1 MAMINPRQ
9 KELIAKIVYY
19 GPGLGGKTTNLKYIF
34 DHTSPSSRGELV
46 TLNTQGDRTLFFD
59 VLPLNLGTI
68 KGYKI
73 RFQLYTVPG
82 QVFYSESRKII
93 LRGVDGIVFV
103 ADSQRERMDANIE
116 SIEDLQ
122 ENLRQYN
129 YSFATMPYVLQ
140 LNKRDLPTAVPADE
154 MKKALVIKGEPVVE
168 AIAIR
173 GVGVMET
180 LKEIAK
186 QVLIHLKKEFR

>member
-68 KGYKI
+68 KGYRI

-140 LNKRDLPTAVPADE
+140 LNKRDLPTAVPVDE
-154 MKKALVIKGEPVVE
+154 MKKLLVLKGEPVVE

-186 QVLIHLKKEFR
+186 LVLINLKKEFR

>member
-46 TLNTQGDRTLFFD
+46 TLNTQGDRTLYFD

-68 KGYKI
+68 KGYRI

-140 LNKRDLPTAVPADE
+140 LNKRDLSSAVPVEE
-154 MKKALVIKGEPVVE
+154 MKKLLVMKGEPVVE

>member
-68 KGYKI
+68 KGYRI

-140 LNKRDLPTAVPADE
+140 LNKRDLPSAVPVDE
-154 MKKALVIKGEPVVE
+154 MKKVLVMKGEPVIE

>member
-1 MAMINPRQ
+1 MALMNPRL
-9 KELIAKIVYY
+9 KELICKIVYY

-34 DHTSPSSRGELV
+34 DHTSPTSRGELV
-46 TLNTQGDRTLFFD
+46 TLNTQGDRTLYFD

-93 LRGVDGIVFV
+93 LRGVDGVVFV
-103 ADSQRERMDANIE
+103 ADSQQERMDANIE
-116 SIEDLQ
+116 SLEDLQ
-122 ENLRQYN
+122 DNLRQYD
-129 YSFATMPYVLQ
+129 YSFSDLPYVLQ
-140 LNKRDLPTAVPADE
+140 LNKRDLPNVVSVEE
-154 MKKALVIKGEPVVE
+154 MKKLLVLKGEPVVE
-168 AIAIR
+168 AIAIK

-186 QVLIHLKKEFR
+186 LVLIKLKREMR

>member
-68 KGYKI
+68 KGYRI

-122 ENLRQYN
+122 DNLRQYN

-140 LNKRDLPTAVPADE
+140 LNKRDLPTATPVEE
-154 MKKALVIKGEPVVE
+154 MKRLLVLKGEPVIE

-186 QVLIHLKKEFR
+186 LVLINLKKEFR